1 MWSWF
6 LISGLQKG
14 VNLQL
19 PAFEDDMELMSRP
32 PFCTRTEC
40 STPNKCPTPNE
51 CFTHPSEVAN
61 EGAVGPDLGLAA
73 FAEVL
78 VVPVQHFGL
87 GCGRQ
92 ALLQT
97 GEALDH
103 HRDVAELLL
112 PLTHTAALQTLDLAT
127 QGTGLRSNQRLAE
140 TPKKSAE

>member
-1 MWSWF
+1 
-6 LISGLQKG
+6 LCAKQ
-14 VNLQL
+14 
-19 PAFEDDMELMSRP
+19 
-32 PFCTRTEC
+32 EC
-40 STPNKCPTPNE
+40 STAIQYSTPNDS
-51 CFTHPSEVAN
+51 FAHPSEPAN
-61 EGAVGPDLGLAA
+61 GGALGSDLGLAA

-127 QGTGLRSNQRLAE
+127 QGTGLRSNQQIAWIPKKLAE
-140 TPKKSAE
+140 YHANQTSPISMHRISAADE